1 MDFSKIRVRYA
12 PSPTGEPHVGNIRTA
27 LFDWLIARNS
37 SGQFIVRVEDTDQAR
52 KVEGAIELQKASLK
66 WLGLDWDEGL
76 GLDGK
81 YGPYTQS
88 ERLTLYT
95 DVAER
100 LLQNGKAYKC
110 ICNAERLSKLR
121 KKQLENKVA
130 LVGYDGHCRSK
141 KLDGSDIPG
150 SFVVRFKMP
159 DVGISEMEDLVR
171 GHLEFDNS
179 LSDDFII
186 LKSDGYPTYHLASVV
201 DDHYMEISHVLRGE
215 EWVSSVPRHIQLY
228 LALGWEMPLFA
239 HLPTILAPDK
249 SKLSKRHGATSV
261 LEYKKAGYLPEAMFN
276 FLSLLGWSLDG
287 DTEIISKE
295 DLISKFDPSRISSAS
310 AIFDIEKLNW
320 MNGHYIRSMSS
331 LELSQILESYWKE
344 FPPENFD
351 RNPSSGE
358 VDKISKLVQERI
370 KVLSE
375 ASDLVAFVFKNEI
388 TYDPNE
394 LIQKQ
399 MDAESTVQ
407 ILDRVD
413 KLVSTIEI
421 FSSSTIEVELRAL
434 ADSMDVKVGTLLGT
448 VRVATSGQKVS
459 PPLFDSLEVLGRNR
473 VLELLHVAKSKLA

>member
-1 MDFSKIRVRYA
+1 MDFPKIRVRYA

-52 KVEGAIELQKASLK
+52 KVEGAIELQKDSLK

-76 GLDGK
+76 GLGGK

-110 ICNAERLSKLR
+110 FCDGERLSTLR
-121 KKQLENKVA
+121 KTQLESKA
-130 LVGYDGHCRSK
+130 TLVGYDGHCRS
-141 KLDGSDIPG
+141 LRSDESNSGP
-150 SFVVRFKMP
+150 FVVRFKMP
-159 DVGISEMEDLVR
+159 GSGISELDDLVR
-171 GHLEFDNS
+171 GHLKFDNS

-201 DDHYMEISHVLRGE
+201 DDHYMDISHVLRGE
-215 EWVSSVPRHIQLY
+215 EWVSSVPRHVQLY
-228 LALGWEMPLFA
+228 LALEWEMPLFA

-276 FLSLLGWSLDG
+276 FLSLLGWSIDG

-295 DLISKFDPSRISSAS
+295 ELVSKFDPSRISSAS

-331 LELSQILESYWKE
+331 LELSQILGNYWRE
-344 FPPENFD
+344 FPPIVFD
-351 RNPSSGE
+351 RTPSPSEIDE
-358 VDKISKLVQERI
+358 VSKLVQERI

-375 ASDLVAFVFKNEI
+375 ASGLVAFVFKNEI
-388 TYDPNE
+388 TYDSNE

-399 MDAESTVQ
+399 MDAESTTR
-407 ILDRVD
+407 ILDRVNE
-413 KLVSTIEI
+413 LVSKIET
-421 FSSSTIEVELRAL
+421 FSSSAIEVELRAL
-434 ADSMDVKVGTLLGT
+434 ADAMEVKVGTLLGT
-448 VRVATSGQKVS
+448 IRVATSGQKVS
-459 PPLFDSLEVLGRNR
+459 PPLFDSLEVLGRSR
-473 VLELLHVAKSKLA
+473 VLELLHVAKSKLP

>member
-1 MDFSKIRVRYA
+1 
-12 PSPTGEPHVGNIRTA
+12 
-27 LFDWLIARNS
+27 
-37 SGQFIVRVEDTDQAR
+37 
-52 KVEGAIELQKASLK
+52 
-66 WLGLDWDEGL
+66 
-76 GLDGK
+76 
-81 YGPYTQS
+81 
-88 ERLTLYT
+88 
-95 DVAER
+95 
-100 LLQNGKAYKC
+100 
-110 ICNAERLSKLR
+110 
-121 KKQLENKVA
+121 
-130 LVGYDGHCRSK
+130 
-141 KLDGSDIPG
+141 
-150 SFVVRFKMP
+150 
-159 DVGISEMEDLVR
+159 
-171 GHLEFDNS
+171 
-179 LSDDFII
+179 
-186 LKSDGYPTYHLASVV
+186 
-201 DDHYMEISHVLRGE
+201 
-215 EWVSSVPRHIQLY
+215 
-228 LALGWEMPLFA
+228 
-239 HLPTILAPDK
+239 
-249 SKLSKRHGATSV
+249 
-261 LEYKKAGYLPEAMFN
+261 
-276 FLSLLGWSLDG
+276 
-287 DTEIISKE
+287 
-295 DLISKFDPSRISSAS
+295 
-310 AIFDIEKLNW
+310 
-320 MNGHYIRSMSS
+320 MSS

>member
-287 DTEIISKE
+287 ETEIISKE

>member
-1 MDFSKIRVRYA
+1 
-12 PSPTGEPHVGNIRTA
+12 
-27 LFDWLIARNS
+27 
-37 SGQFIVRVEDTDQAR
+37 
-52 KVEGAIELQKASLK
+52 
-66 WLGLDWDEGL
+66 
-76 GLDGK
+76 
-81 YGPYTQS
+81 
-88 ERLTLYT
+88 
-95 DVAER
+95 
-100 LLQNGKAYKC
+100 
-110 ICNAERLSKLR
+110 
-121 KKQLENKVA
+121 
-130 LVGYDGHCRSK
+130 
-141 KLDGSDIPG
+141 
-150 SFVVRFKMP
+150 MP

>member
-95 DVAER
+95 DVVER

-110 ICNAERLSKLR
+110 FCNPERLSKLR
-121 KKQLENKVA
+121 KKQLESKA
-130 LVGYDGHCRSK
+130 TLIGYDGHCRSL
-141 KLDGSDIPG
+141 KLDESDISG

-159 DVGISEMEDLVR
+159 DEGVSELDDLVR

-179 LSDDFII
+179 LSDDFVM

-201 DDHYMEISHVLRGE
+201 DDHYMDISHVLRGE
-215 EWVSSVPRHIQLY
+215 EWVSSVPRHVQLY
-228 LALGWEMPLFA
+228 LALEWEMPIFA

-249 SKLSKRHGATSV
+249 SKLSKRHGAISV

-295 DLISKFDPSRISSAS
+295 DLVSKFDPSRISSAS

-320 MNGHYIRSMSS
+320 MNGHYIRSMSR

-375 ASDLVAFVFKNEI
+375 ASDLVAFVFKDEI
-388 TYDPNE
+388 TYDPSE

>member
-52 KVEGAIELQKASLK
+52 KVEGTIELQKASLK

-110 ICNAERLSKLR
+110 ICNADRLSKLR

-130 LVGYDGHCRSK
+130 LVGYDGNCRSK
-141 KLDGSDIPG
+141 KLDESDLSD

-159 DVGISEMEDLVR
+159 DVGISEMDDLVR

-201 DDHYMEISHVLRGE
+201 DDHYMDITHVLRGE

-295 DLISKFDPSRISSAS
+295 DLVSKFDPSRISSAS

-331 LELSQILESYWKE
+331 LELSQILGSYWKE
-344 FPPENFD
+344 FPPEIFD

-358 VDKISKLVQERI
+358 VDKISILVQERI

-375 ASDLVAFVFKNEI
+375 ASALVAFIFKNEI

-399 MDAESTVQ
+399 MNADSTAQ

-413 KLVSTIEI
+413 KLVSKIDT
-421 FSSSTIEVELRAL
+421 FSSSAIEVELRAL

-448 VRVATSGQKVS
+448 IRVATSGQKVS

>member
-52 KVEGAIELQKASLK
+52 KVEGTIELQKASLK

-110 ICNAERLSKLR
+110 ICNADRLSKLR

-130 LVGYDGHCRSK
+130 LVGYDGNCRSK
-141 KLDGSDIPG
+141 KLDESDLSD

-159 DVGISEMEDLVR
+159 DVGISEMDDLVR

-201 DDHYMEISHVLRGE
+201 DDHYMDITHVLRGE

-295 DLISKFDPSRISSAS
+295 DLVSKFDPSRISSAS

-331 LELSQILESYWKE
+331 LELSQILGSYWKE
-344 FPPENFD
+344 FPPEIFD

-358 VDKISKLVQERI
+358 VDKISILVQERI

-375 ASDLVAFVFKNEI
+375 ASALVAFVFKNEI

-399 MDAESTVQ
+399 MNADSTAQ

-413 KLVSTIEI
+413 KLVSKIDT
-421 FSSSTIEVELRAL
+421 FSSSAIEVELRAL

-448 VRVATSGQKVS
+448 IRVATSGQKVS

>member
-1 MDFSKIRVRYA
+1 
-12 PSPTGEPHVGNIRTA
+12 
-27 LFDWLIARNS
+27 
-37 SGQFIVRVEDTDQAR
+37 
-52 KVEGAIELQKASLK
+52 
-66 WLGLDWDEGL
+66 
-76 GLDGK
+76 
-81 YGPYTQS
+81 
-88 ERLTLYT
+88 
-95 DVAER
+95 
-100 LLQNGKAYKC
+100 
-110 ICNAERLSKLR
+110 
-121 KKQLENKVA
+121 
-130 LVGYDGHCRSK
+130 
-141 KLDGSDIPG
+141 
-150 SFVVRFKMP
+150 MP
-159 DVGISEMEDLVR
+159 I
-171 GHLEFDNS
+171 
-179 LSDDFII
+179 
-186 LKSDGYPTYHLASVV
+186 
-201 DDHYMEISHVLRGE
+201 
-215 EWVSSVPRHIQLY
+215 
-228 LALGWEMPLFA
+228 FA

-295 DLISKFDPSRISSAS
+295 DLVSKFDPSRISSAS

-331 LELSQILESYWKE
+331 SELSQILGSYWKE
-344 FPPENFD
+344 FPPETFD

-399 MDAESTVQ
+399 MDAESTTR

-413 KLVSTIEI
+413 ELVSKIEI
-421 FSSSTIEVELRAL
+421 FSSSAIEVELRAL

-448 VRVATSGQKVS
+448 IRVATSGQKVS

-473 VLELLHVAKSKLA
+473 VLELLHVAKSKLP

>member
-110 ICNAERLSKLR
+110 ICNADRLSKLR

-130 LVGYDGHCRSK
+130 LVGYDGNCRSK
-141 KLDGSDIPG
+141 KLDESDLSD

-159 DVGISEMEDLVR
+159 DVGISEMDDLVR

-201 DDHYMEISHVLRGE
+201 DDHYMDITHVLRGE

-295 DLISKFDPSRISSAS
+295 DLVSKFDPSRISSAS

-331 LELSQILESYWKE
+331 LELSQILGSYWKE
-344 FPPENFD
+344 FPPEIFD

-358 VDKISKLVQERI
+358 VDKISILVQERI

-375 ASDLVAFVFKNEI
+375 ASALVAFVFKNEI

-399 MDAESTVQ
+399 MNADSTAQ
-407 ILDRVD
+407 ILDRAD
-413 KLVSTIEI
+413 KLVSKIDT
-421 FSSSTIEVELRAL
+421 FSSSAIEVELRAL

-448 VRVATSGQKVS
+448 IRVATSGQKVS

>member
-88 ERLTLYT
+88 KRLTLYT

-110 ICNAERLSKLR
+110 ICNADRLSKLR

-130 LVGYDGHCRSK
+130 LVGYDGNCRSK
-141 KLDGSDIPG
+141 KLDESDLSD

-159 DVGISEMEDLVR
+159 DVGISEMDDLVR

-201 DDHYMEISHVLRGE
+201 DDHFMDITHVLRGE

-249 SKLSKRHGATSV
+249 SKLSKRHGATSI

-295 DLISKFDPSRISSAS
+295 DLVSKFDPSRISSAS

-331 LELSQILESYWKE
+331 LELSQILGSYWKE
-344 FPPENFD
+344 FPPEIFD

-358 VDKISKLVQERI
+358 VDKISILVQERI

-375 ASDLVAFVFKNEI
+375 ASALVAFVFKNEI

-399 MDAESTVQ
+399 MNADSTAQ

-413 KLVSTIEI
+413 KLVSKIDT
-421 FSSSTIEVELRAL
+421 FSSSAIEVELRAL

-448 VRVATSGQKVS
+448 IRVATSGQKVS

>member
-1 MDFSKIRVRYA
+1 MDFPKIRVRYA

-52 KVEGAIELQKASLK
+52 KVEGAIELQKDSLK

-100 LLQNGKAYKC
+100 LMQNGKAYKC
-110 ICNAERLSKLR
+110 FCDGERLSKLR
-121 KKQLENKVA
+121 KTQLESKA
-130 LVGYDGHCRSK
+130 TLVGYDGYCRSLK
-141 KLDGSDIPG
+141 SDESNSG

-159 DVGISEMEDLVR
+159 GSGISELDDLVR
-171 GHLEFDNS
+171 GHLKFDNS

-201 DDHYMEISHVLRGE
+201 DDHYMDISHVLRGE
-215 EWVSSVPRHIQLY
+215 EWVSSVPRHVQLY
-228 LALGWEMPLFA
+228 LALEWEIPLFA

-276 FLSLLGWSLDG
+276 FLSLLGWSIDG

-295 DLISKFDPSRISSAS
+295 DLVRKFDPSRISSAS

-331 LELSQILESYWKE
+331 LELSQILGNYWRE
-344 FPPENFD
+344 FPPI
-351 RNPSSGE
+351 
-358 VDKISKLVQERI
+358 VSKYL
-370 KVLSE
+370 
-375 ASDLVAFVFKNEI
+375 
-388 TYDPNE
+388 
-394 LIQKQ
+394 
-399 MDAESTVQ
+399 
-407 ILDRVD
+407 
-413 KLVSTIEI
+413 
-421 FSSSTIEVELRAL
+421 
-434 ADSMDVKVGTLLGT
+434 
-448 VRVATSGQKVS
+448 
-459 PPLFDSLEVLGRNR
+459 
-473 VLELLHVAKSKLA
+473 

>member
-295 DLISKFDPSRISSAS
+295 DLVSKFDPSRISSAS